1 MRLIQDLVIWTL
13 MFALLIVSLI
23 GIGAA
28 VAVANIGY
36 VMVMGLL

>member
-1 MRLIQDLVIWTL
+1 MRLFQDLVIWAL
-13 MFALLIVSLI
+13 MFALLVVSLI

-36 VMVMGLL
+36 VMVRGLI